1 MVDLDITDPADVPAD
16 TSIGGSEKIPVA
28 DSTTAK
34 YLTPLQL
41 KTYNIDAIEA
51 IAAGTVIDGDD
62 QIYILDDTDSGL
74 KPVDIDTVLQH
85 IVDIVWAK
93 TAETAVD
100 AADIL
105 LLKDGGSTEKTV
117 TAAILATY
125 IQTAIRTNVLDVTD
139 LTALTSAADANA
151 FLIVDGSTPKQIT
164 FANILTS
171 VYAGLDDY
179 VIALDAITTS
189 TSSDVFYCLQGSV
202 EKKVTLATLST
213 FLGGVIPLDALVD
226 AEAYTGSDG
235 NICFVKALETVYR
248 YEETGSAYTVNDTT
262 ILDTGDGG
270 NTRWLGIAGQYPR
283 LGGSVTAA
291 AVMTDNTIITGDGG
305 AKGVQD
311 TGVSID
317 DSNNVTGVVGLTLSG
332 NVTVTGTVDGRD
344 VATDGTKLDTIEES
358 ADVTDAINVNAAGA
372 TMNTDADISA
382 NTWVIDENDMT
393 SDLDTKV
400 PTQQSVKAYVDAQA
414 GGGGGEA
421 IGTTWTTGT
430 IGAITWRSV
439 CYGNGLFVA
448 VGENGAGV
456 SNVTWSEDGKN
467 WNATNGTADD
477 DWRGVAFGNG
487 MFVAVCD
494 DGTTT
499 SKVMTSPDGKT
510 WTAGT
515 CINNL
520 WRGLCY
526 GGELFVAVSS
536 AASNKFQTSP
546 DGFIWTGST
555 VSNGTD
561 WTDVCY
567 GNGIY
572 VAVGKDGTKR
582 VARSTDGAT
591 WTNSTAAEQNSWLG
605 VCYGDGLFVAVSIDG
620 TNRVQTSPDGTTW
633 TSRSASSIHAWSKIT
648 YAEGYYIAST
658 YDGYVMTS
666 PDGTTWT
673 DQSCDVL
680 GWYDICYGDGML
692 VSIAGSAVMTSGEMN
707 RHRVI
712 MEEGVKSATLV
723 TTVGTPGLDTNI
735 ASEKAVRSAIGAAGG
750 GDVSA
755 GAVMTDNTLIKGDG
769 GVKGVQDSGI
779 TIDDSD
785 NITGIAN
792 LTITGTLND
801 GIAQTTSAA
810 PTADAQV
817 ANKKYVDD
825 NGGSWDGDIT
835 DIDLDGGTDIGA
847 NLVDA
852 DLILVDDGAGGT
864 NRKSAIS
871 RLWTYVTTKIQA
883 LSAKT
888 TPIGADILT
897 IQDTADSNNLKE
909 LTVTNLATNLPSG
922 VVPIASLNI
931 DGGTDIGADLVDA
944 DLIVVDDGAVGTN
957 RKSVMSRV
965 WTYITGKIQGLSAKA
980 TPLAADILT
989 IQDTADSNNLKET
1002 TIAELQAVLKLD
1014 DFAATEDNTDLNA
1027 TTSVHGLLPKL
1038 GGGTTNFLRA
1048 DGTWATPA
1056 GGGGTAVW
1064 TDVSSS
1070 KWTATPTDT
1079 DTLAMSDTSDI
1090 SRGFPI
1096 RYTIGGTVYYGQV
1109 SAVTTDTSIDVVGAS
1124 LSADVTKLELG
1135 QSSLVV
1141 TVPIYID
1148 STYGDATN
1156 TDLIKNDMNSFLKWR
1171 QGKAYLVSFSCVQ
1184 TGVDTGA
1191 EPKVNVQINNAA
1203 VSTNDT
1209 NNGVQLGAA
1218 NTWVGNSAI
1227 AINTSNYDINWD
1239 EELEV
1244 ACTVA
1249 GGTGDAKNL
1258 TVLCTFI
1265 LEA

>member
-1 MVDLDITDPADVPAD
+1 LTEASTFRNVVY
-16 TSIGGSEKIPVA
+16 GNGVYVA
-28 DSTTAK
+28 VAMS
-34 YLTPLQL
+34 
-41 KTYNIDAIEA
+41 
-51 IAAGTVIDGDD
+51 GTNR
-62 QIYILDDTDSGL
+62 L
-74 KPVDIDTVLQH
+74 
-85 IVDIVWAK
+85 
-93 TAETAVD
+93 
-100 AADIL
+100 
-105 LLKDGGSTEKTV
+105 
-117 TAAILATY
+117 
-125 IQTAIRTNVLDVTD
+125 
-139 LTALTSAADANA
+139 
-151 FLIVDGSTPKQIT
+151 F
-164 FANILTS
+164 TS
-171 VYAGLDDY
+171 VD
-179 VIALDAITTS
+179 
-189 TSSDVFYCLQGSV
+189 
-202 EKKVTLATLST
+202 
-213 FLGGVIPLDALVD
+213 
-226 AEAYTGSDG
+226 
-235 NICFVKALETVYR
+235 
-248 YEETGSAYTVNDTT
+248 
-262 ILDTGDGG
+262 
-270 NTRWLGIAGQYPR
+270 
-283 LGGSVTAA
+283 
-291 AVMTDNTIITGDGG
+291 
-305 AKGVQD
+305 
-311 TGVSID
+311 
-317 DSNNVTGVVGLTLSG
+317 
-332 NVTVTGTVDGRD
+332 
-344 VATDGTKLDTIEES
+344 
-358 ADVTDAINVNAAGA
+358 
-372 TMNTDADISA
+372 
-382 NTWVIDENDMT
+382 
-393 SDLDTKV
+393 
-400 PTQQSVKAYVDAQA
+400 
-414 GGGGGEA
+414 
-421 IGTTWTTGT
+421 GTTWTQRSP
-430 IGAITWRSV
+430 AEANAWRDV

-448 VGENGAGV
+448 VA
-456 SNVTWSEDGKN
+456 SDG
-467 WNATNGTADD
+467 TNRVMTSS
-477 DWRGVAFGNG
+477 
-487 MFVAVCD
+487 
-494 DGTTT
+494 DGTTWAAKAAAEANDWISVCYGEGRFIAVAAT
-499 SKVMTSPDGKT
+499 GTNRAMTSPDGET
-510 WTAGT
+510 WTAKST
-515 CINNL
+515 
-520 WRGLCY
+520 
-526 GGELFVAVSS
+526 E
-536 AASNKFQTSP
+536 ASTWLK
-546 DGFIWTGST
+546 
-555 VSNGTD
+555 
-561 WTDVCY
+561 VCY
-567 GNGIY
+567 GNGRI
-572 VAVGKDGTKR
+572 VAV
-582 VARSTDGAT
+582 AYS
-591 WTNSTAAEQNSWLG
+591 
-605 VCYGDGLFVAVSIDG
+605 G
-620 TNRVQTSPDGTTW
+620 TNRV
-633 TSRSASSIHAWSKIT
+633 SIS
-648 YAEGYYIAST
+648 G
-658 YDGYVMTS
+658 
-666 PDGTTWT
+666 
-673 DQSCDVL
+673 
-680 GWYDICYGDGML
+680 DI
-692 VSIAGSAVMTSGEMN
+692 GSYNE
-707 RHRVI
+707 I
-712 MEEGVKSATLV
+712 LEEGVKSATLV
-723 TTVGTPGLDTNI
+723 TTVGSPGLDTNI